1 MLNMNQ
7 NILFIIVDSLRA
19 DKFYGNNKTSKTPN
33 IDKLIKKG
41 TYFSQ
46 TISSSDVT
54 GICLGNIFTGMFSN
68 KTGIKLRKFNPKIK
82 TIFDILKDNGY
93 NEYAT
98 VPDLTWFNQLTEKFD
113 KVDRYYAA
121 NRTQDGLSESV
132 GNQILKRL
140 TSKQMKQPWIY
151 YIHLVD
157 LHDKIIVPPQYD
169 KEEFGK
175 TQYERMLSYI
185 DEWIGKILS
194 HVDLEKTLIVI
205 TSDHGDYIPI
215 VDYVGKIPRV
225 QSLMKKG
232 KQMFPVLEPIGL
244 KLFIIIRNINEV
256 FQRIKLKKQ
265 LSSEQIRT
273 LNARGDKTL
282 YDETLKVPL
291 LMVGNG
297 IPSKKFDNLTSG
309 IDIFPTIINRIGLEM
324 NNPNLDGR
332 NLGPLIDGGTIHE
345 IPIFIES
352 GDTQEHK
359 EGFAIGIR
367 TSEFKYFRSR
377 KNLNEN
383 VNLYDLQID
392 PLERNNLA
400 DSKPEIITSME
411 KILDKF
417 QKQSINLEL
426 EDDENTK
433 KIEQELK
440 KLGYI

>member
-1 MLNMNQ
+1 MNS
-7 NILFIIVDSLRA
+7 NILLIVIDSLRA
-19 DKFYGNNKTSKTPN
+19 DKFYGKSKTSLTPN
-33 IDKLIKKG
+33 IDSLIEKG
-41 TYFSQ
+41 SYFSQ
-46 TISSSDVT
+46 AVSSSDVT

-82 TIFDILKDNGY
+82 TIFNILKDNGY
-93 NEYAT
+93 KDYAT

-113 KVDRYYAA
+113 SVDRYYAA

-132 GNQILKRL
+132 GNQILKRF
-140 TSKQMKQPWIY
+140 TSNQMKQPWIY

-169 KEEFGK
+169 KEEFGE
-175 TQYERMLSYI
+175 TSYERMLSYI

-194 HVDLEKTLIVI
+194 YVDLEKTLIVI

-297 IPSKKFDNLTSG
+297 IPSKKFDNLISG

-324 NNPNLDGR
+324 NNSNIDGR

-367 TSEFKYFRSR
+367 TSKFKYFRSR
-377 KNLNEN
+377 KNSNEN
-383 VNLYDLQID
+383 VNLYDLQAD

-400 DSKPEIITSME
+400 DSKPEIIASME

-417 QKQSINLEL
+417 QKQSTNLEL

>member
-1 MLNMNQ
+1 MKMNS
-7 NILFIIVDSLRA
+7 NILFIIIDSLRE
-19 DKFYGNNKTSKTPN
+19 DKFSGKGTSITPN
-33 IDKLIKKG
+33 IDSLIKKG

-93 NEYAT
+93 NEYET

-113 KVDRYYAA
+113 EVDHYYAA

-132 GNQILKRL
+132 GKQILKRL
-140 TSKQMKQPWIY
+140 TSQQMKHPWIY

-175 TQYERMLSYI
+175 TPYERMLSYI
-185 DEWIGKILS
+185 DEWIGKILN
-194 HVDLEKTLIVI
+194 HIDLEKTLIVI

-225 QSLMKKG
+225 QSFMKKG
-232 KQMFPVLEPIGL
+232 KQMFPTLEPIGL

-265 LSSEQIRT
+265 LSTEQIRT

-291 LMVGNG
+291 LMIGNG
-297 IPSKKFDNLTSG
+297 MPSKKIDSLISG

-345 IPIFIES
+345 MPIFIES

-359 EGFAIGIR
+359 EGFAIGVR
-367 TSEFKYFRSR
+367 TSKFKYFRSR
-377 KNLNEN
+377 KNPNEN
-383 VNLYDLQID
+383 VNLYDLQTD
-392 PLERNNLA
+392 PLEKNNLA
-400 DSKPEIITSME
+400 YSKPEIVTSME
-411 KILDKF
+411 KILEKF
-417 QKQSINLEL
+417 LKQSINLEL

>member
-132 GNQILKRL
+132 GKQILKQL
-140 TSKQMKQPWIY
+140 TSKQMKHPWIY

-225 QSLMKKG
+225 QSFMKKG
-232 KQMFPVLEPIGL
+232 KQMFPTLEPIGL

-265 LSSEQIRT
+265 LSAEQIRT

-297 IPSKKFDNLTSG
+297 MPSKKIDSLISG

-367 TSEFKYFRSR
+367 TSKFKYFRSR

-411 KILDKF
+411 KMLDKF
-417 QKQSINLEL
+417 QKQSTNLEL

>member
-132 GNQILKRL
+132 GKQILKQL
-140 TSKQMKQPWIY
+140 TSKQMKHPWIY

-185 DEWIGKILS
+185 DEWIGKILN
-194 HVDLEKTLIVI
+194 HVDLEKTFIVI

-225 QSLMKKG
+225 QSFMKKG
-232 KQMFPVLEPIGL
+232 KQMFPTLEPIGL

-265 LSSEQIRT
+265 LSAEQIRT

-297 IPSKKFDNLTSG
+297 MPSKKIDSLISG

-359 EGFAIGIR
+359 EGFAIGVR

-392 PLERNNLA
+392 PLEKNNLA

>member
-132 GNQILKRL
+132 GKQILKQL
-140 TSKQMKQPWIY
+140 TSKQMKHPWIY

-185 DEWIGKILS
+185 DEWIGKILN
-194 HVDLEKTLIVI
+194 HVDLEKTFIVI

-225 QSLMKKG
+225 QSFMKKG
-232 KQMFPVLEPIGL
+232 KQMFPTLEPIGL

-265 LSSEQIRT
+265 LSAEQIRT

-297 IPSKKFDNLTSG
+297 MPSKKIDSLISG

-367 TSEFKYFRSR
+367 TSKFKYFRSR

-411 KILDKF
+411 KMLDKF
-417 QKQSINLEL
+417 QKQSTNLEL